1 MRLFYLLLF
10 CLVYQFGYSQKYTI
24 SGYVKDAGN
33 GEELIGV
40 TVLVVGTGSGT
51 VTNGYGFYSITL
63 PAGKQELQFSYVG

>member
-1 MRLFYLLLF
+1 MFAKLSCVFFTYLLF
-10 CLVYQFGYSQKYTI
+10 CLVYQFGYSQPYAI

-51 VTNGYGFYSITL
+51 VSNC
-63 PAGKQELQFSYVG
+63 V